1 MMGGC
6 WDENGRNP
14 QIFLMQSGRISVQP
28 TQDVVSA
35 DSKSAIS
42 RLKKCYQPT
51 QEVVLADSRS
61 AISRPSEHRLPT
73 EKNRLI
79 RYSE

>member
-1 MMGGC
+1 MGGE
-6 WDENGRNP
+6 WEENGKIMGGEWEENGRNP
-14 QIFLMQSGRISVQP
+14 QKLLMQSVRISVQP
-28 TQDVVSA
+28 A
-35 DSKSAIS
+35 
-42 RLKKCYQPT
+42 
-51 QEVVLADSRS
+51 QEVVSADSRS

>member
-1 MMGGC
+1 MGRE
-6 WDENGRNP
+6 WEESSEIINAVRENIRA
-14 QIFLMQSGRISVQP
+14 
-28 TQDVVSA
+28 A
-35 DSKSAIS
+35 DSRSAIS
-42 RLKKCYQPT
+42 RLKKWYQPT

-61 AISRPSEHRLPT
+61 GISRPSEHRLPT